1 MSEEIPELIG
11 KYKVS
16 GKIAQGGM
24 GVVYKAVHPS
34 LKRDVVIK
42 KMTMRTNAM
51 AKERFKK
58 EAQILL
64 DMQSPYI
71 VHLFDYFTEGPY
83 RYMVEEFV
91 DGLALDKLIKK
102 QTVIEPT
109 VALLILLDSCYALK
123 FAHSKGIVHRDIKP
137 GNILISRRAE
147 VKLADFGI
155 ASDEN
160 EESSDKTQTGVTLGT
175 PAYMPPEQFENSSA
189 VDNRA
194 DIYALGV
201 MLYEMVTG
209 TKPYPSE
216 FTQENIARIKRG
228 KYIPPRKIDKT
239 IPPVICRLI
248 KKMLKTKAKNRF
260 QSVNPIIKIVKKY
273 LKNYDTHAIRVE
285 LAKMVISAKPHNV
298 PVFQKKKNVWKTLS
312 ISIVI
317 AGVCAA
323 AGFYLWNQGFVH
335 RYILRKFY
343 TPVVLTM
350 KIPEVASPASKISAQ
365 AVFFKYGTKIE
376 QVKDSERVF
385 IEGSVSKNG
394 VTSSRLGSKNK
405 NYIIKPV
412 FLSPGIYRAKIV
424 IGSCVWWKTF
434 TVGSK
439 EEIIEVDNFTKLTRP
454 INSVMKA
461 FDGTTGKDISSQTN
475 FTVLYKDKWVALE
488 SVPAEKFNSNN
499 VWKFKAECDGYEEEI
514 FSLLIDWYQDTV
526 YCNFNL
532 QKKSDTKLKK

>member
-11 KYKVS
+11 KYKIS

-42 KMTMRTNAM
+42 KMTMRTNSM

-71 VHLFDYFTEGPY
+71 VHLFDYFTEGSY

-160 EESSDKTQTGVTLGT
+160 EDSDKTQTGVTLGT

-239 IPPVICRLI
+239 IPPVVCRLI

-273 LKNYDTHAIRVE
+273 LKNYDTHSIRVE

-298 PVFQKKKNVWKTLS
+298 PAFQKKKNLWKTVS

-317 AGVCAA
+317 TGLCAA

-461 FDGTTGKDISSQTN
+461 FDGTTGKDISSQTK

-532 QKKSDTKLKK
+532 QKKYDTKLKK

>member
-11 KYKVS
+11 KYKIS

-42 KMTMRTNAM
+42 KMTMRTNSM

-160 EESSDKTQTGVTLGT
+160 EDSDKTQTGVTLGT

-239 IPPVICRLI
+239 IPPVVCRLI

-273 LKNYDTHAIRVE
+273 LKNYDTHSIRVE

-298 PVFQKKKNVWKTLS
+298 PAFQKKKNLWKTVS

-317 AGVCAA
+317 TGLCAA

-461 FDGTTGKDISSQTN
+461 FDGTTGKDISSQTK

-499 VWKFKAECDGYEEEI
+499 VWKFKA
-514 FSLLIDWYQDTV
+514 
-526 YCNFNL
+526 
-532 QKKSDTKLKK
+532 

>member
-11 KYKVS
+11 KYKIL

-42 KMTMRTNAM
+42 KMTMRTNSM

-160 EESSDKTQTGVTLGT
+160 EDSDKTQTGVTLGT

-239 IPPVICRLI
+239 IPPVVCRLI

-273 LKNYDTHAIRVE
+273 LKNYDTHSIRVE

-298 PVFQKKKNVWKTLS
+298 PAFQKKKNLWKTVS

-317 AGVCAA
+317 TGLCAA

-461 FDGTTGKDISSQTN
+461 FDGTTGKDISSQTK

-532 QKKSDTKLKK
+532 QKKYDTKLKK

>member
-11 KYKVS
+11 KYKIS

-42 KMTMRTNAM
+42 KMTMRTNSM

-160 EESSDKTQTGVTLGT
+160 EDSDKTQTGVTLGT

-239 IPPVICRLI
+239 IPPVVCRLI

-273 LKNYDTHAIRVE
+273 LKNYDTHSIRVE

-298 PVFQKKKNVWKTLS
+298 PAFQKKKNLWKTVS

-317 AGVCAA
+317 TGLCAA

-461 FDGTTGKDISSQTN
+461 FDGTTGKDISSQTK
-475 FTVLYKDKWVALE
+475 FTVLYKDKWVVLE

-532 QKKSDTKLKK
+532 QKKYDTKLKK

>member
-11 KYKVS
+11 KYKIS

-42 KMTMRTNAM
+42 KMTMRTNSM

-160 EESSDKTQTGVTLGT
+160 EDSDKTQTGVTLGT

-239 IPPVICRLI
+239 IPPVVCRLI

-273 LKNYDTHAIRVE
+273 LKNYDTHSIRVE

-298 PVFQKKKNVWKTLS
+298 PAFQKKKNLWKTVS

-317 AGVCAA
+317 TGLCAA

-461 FDGTTGKDISSQTN
+461 FDGTTGKDISSQTK

-526 YCNFNL
+526 YCNFSL
-532 QKKSDTKLKK
+532 QKKYDTKLKK

>member
-11 KYKVS
+11 KYKIS

-42 KMTMRTNAM
+42 KMTMRTNSM

-160 EESSDKTQTGVTLGT
+160 EDSDKTQTGVTLGT

-194 DIYALGV
+194 DIYALGI

-239 IPPVICRLI
+239 IPTVVCRLI

-260 QSVNPIIKIVKKY
+260 QYVNPIIKIVKKY
-273 LKNYDTHAIRVE
+273 LKNYDTHSIRVE

-298 PVFQKKKNVWKTLS
+298 PAFQKKKNLWKTVS

-317 AGVCAA
+317 AGLCVA

-394 VTSSRLGSKNK
+394 ITSSRLGSKNK

-412 FLSPGIYRAKIV
+412 FLSPGIYRVKIV

-434 TVGSK
+434 TVDSK

-461 FDGTTGKDISSQTN
+461 FDRTTGKDISLQTK

-532 QKKSDTKLKK
+532 QKKYDTKLKK

>member
-11 KYKVS
+11 KYKIS

-42 KMTMRTNAM
+42 KMTMRTNSM

-160 EESSDKTQTGVTLGT
+160 EDSDKTQTGVTLGT

-239 IPPVICRLI
+239 IPPVVCRLI

-273 LKNYDTHAIRVE
+273 LKNYDTHSIRVE

-298 PVFQKKKNVWKTLS
+298 PAFQKKKNLWKTVS

-317 AGVCAA
+317 TGLCAS

-461 FDGTTGKDISSQTN
+461 FDGTTGKDISSQTK

-532 QKKSDTKLKK
+532 QKKYDTKLKK

>member
-11 KYKVS
+11 KYKIS

-42 KMTMRTNAM
+42 KMTMRTNSM

-160 EESSDKTQTGVTLGT
+160 EDSDKTQTGVTLGT

-239 IPPVICRLI
+239 IPPVVCRLI

-273 LKNYDTHAIRVE
+273 LKNYDTHSIRVE

-298 PVFQKKKNVWKTLS
+298 PAFQKKKNLWKTVS

-317 AGVCAA
+317 TGLCAA

-412 FLSPGIYRAKIV
+412 FLSPGIYRVKIV

-461 FDGTTGKDISSQTN
+461 FDGTTGKDISSQTK

-532 QKKSDTKLKK
+532 QKKYDTKLKK

>member
-11 KYKVS
+11 KYKIS

-42 KMTMRTNAM
+42 KMTMRTNSM

-160 EESSDKTQTGVTLGT
+160 EDSDKTQTGVTLGT

-194 DIYALGV
+194 DIYALGI

-216 FTQENIARIKRG
+216 FTQENITRIKRG

-239 IPPVICRLI
+239 IPPVVCRLI

-273 LKNYDTHAIRVE
+273 LKNYDTHSIRVE

-298 PVFQKKKNVWKTLS
+298 PAFQKKKNLWKTVS

-317 AGVCAA
+317 TGLCAA

-461 FDGTTGKDISSQTN
+461 FDGTTGKDISSQTK

-532 QKKSDTKLKK
+532 QKKYDTKLKK

>member
-11 KYKVS
+11 KYKIS

-42 KMTMRTNAM
+42 KMTMRTNSM

-91 DGLALDKLIKK
+91 DGLALDKIIKK

-160 EESSDKTQTGVTLGT
+160 EDSDKTQTGVTLGT

-194 DIYALGV
+194 DIYALGI

-239 IPPVICRLI
+239 IPPVVCRLI

-273 LKNYDTHAIRVE
+273 LKNYDTHSIRVE

-298 PVFQKKKNVWKTLS
+298 PAFQKKKNLWKTVS

-317 AGVCAA
+317 TGLCAA

-461 FDGTTGKDISSQTN
+461 FDGTTGKDISSQTK

-532 QKKSDTKLKK
+532 QKKYDTKLKK

>member
-11 KYKVS
+11 KYKIS

-42 KMTMRTNAM
+42 KMTMRTNSM

-83 RYMVEEFV
+83 RDMVEEFV

-160 EESSDKTQTGVTLGT
+160 EDSDKTQTGVTLGT

-239 IPPVICRLI
+239 IPPVVCRLI

-273 LKNYDTHAIRVE
+273 LKNYDTHSIRVE

-298 PVFQKKKNVWKTLS
+298 PAFQKKKNLWKTVS

-317 AGVCAA
+317 TGLCAA

-461 FDGTTGKDISSQTN
+461 FDGTTGKDISSQTK

-532 QKKSDTKLKK
+532 QKKYDTKLKK

>member
-11 KYKVS
+11 KYKIS

-42 KMTMRTNAM
+42 KMTMRTNSM

-160 EESSDKTQTGVTLGT
+160 EDSDKTQTGVTLGT

-239 IPPVICRLI
+239 IPPVVCRLI

-273 LKNYDTHAIRVE
+273 LKNYDTHSIRVE

-298 PVFQKKKNVWKTLS
+298 PAFQKKKNLWKTVS

-317 AGVCAA
+317 TGLCAT

-394 VTSSRLGSKNK
+394 ITSSRLGSKNK

-461 FDGTTGKDISSQTN
+461 FDGTTGKDISSQTK

-532 QKKSDTKLKK
+532 QKKYDTKLKK

>member
-11 KYKVS
+11 KYKIS

-42 KMTMRTNAM
+42 KMTMRTNSM

-71 VHLFDYFTEGPY
+71 VHLFDYFTEGSY

-160 EESSDKTQTGVTLGT
+160 EDSDKTQTGVTLGT

-239 IPPVICRLI
+239 IPPVVCRLI

-273 LKNYDTHAIRVE
+273 LKNYDTHSIRVE

-298 PVFQKKKNVWKTLS
+298 PAFQKKKNLWKTVS

-317 AGVCAA
+317 TGLCAA

-412 FLSPGIYRAKIV
+412 FLSPGIYRVKIV

-461 FDGTTGKDISSQTN
+461 FDGTTGKDISSQTK

-532 QKKSDTKLKK
+532 QKKYDTKLKK

>member
-11 KYKVS
+11 KYKIS

-42 KMTMRTNAM
+42 KMTMRTNSM

-160 EESSDKTQTGVTLGT
+160 EDSDKTQTGVTLGT

-239 IPPVICRLI
+239 IPPVVCRLI

-273 LKNYDTHAIRVE
+273 LKNYDTHSIRVE

-298 PVFQKKKNVWKTLS
+298 PAFQKKKNLWKTVS

-317 AGVCAA
+317 TGLCAA

-394 VTSSRLGSKNK
+394 ITSSRLGSKNK

-412 FLSPGIYRAKIV
+412 FLSPGIYRVKIV

-461 FDGTTGKDISSQTN
+461 FDGTTGKDISSQTK

-532 QKKSDTKLKK
+532 QKKYDTKLKK

>member
-11 KYKVS
+11 KYKIS

-42 KMTMRTNAM
+42 KMTMRTNSM
-51 AKERFKK
+51 AKEQFKK
-58 EAQILL
+58 EAQILH

-160 EESSDKTQTGVTLGT
+160 EDSDKTQTGVTLGT

-239 IPPVICRLI
+239 IPPVVCRLI

-273 LKNYDTHAIRVE
+273 LKNYDTHSIRVE

-298 PVFQKKKNVWKTLS
+298 PAFQKKKNLWKTVS

-317 AGVCAA
+317 TGLCAA

-461 FDGTTGKDISSQTN
+461 FDGTTGKDISSQTK

-532 QKKSDTKLKK
+532 QEKYDTKLKK

>member
-11 KYKVS
+11 KYKIS

-42 KMTMRTNAM
+42 KMTMRTNSM

-160 EESSDKTQTGVTLGT
+160 EDSDKTQTGVTLGT

-239 IPPVICRLI
+239 IPPVVCRLI

-273 LKNYDTHAIRVE
+273 LKNYDTHSIRVE

-298 PVFQKKKNVWKTLS
+298 PAFQKKKNLWKTVS

-317 AGVCAA
+317 TGLCAA

-385 IEGSVSKNG
+385 IERSVSKNG

-461 FDGTTGKDISSQTN
+461 FDGTTGKDISSQTK

-532 QKKSDTKLKK
+532 QKKYDTKLKK